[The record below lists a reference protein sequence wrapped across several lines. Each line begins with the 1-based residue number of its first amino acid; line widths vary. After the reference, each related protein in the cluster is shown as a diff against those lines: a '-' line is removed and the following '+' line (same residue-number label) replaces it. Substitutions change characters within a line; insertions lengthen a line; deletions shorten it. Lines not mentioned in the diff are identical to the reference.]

1 MEPWRWYHCDSV
13 FWKLDFVARLVKMS
27 FPVDNILIKKFFFCI
42 FKNQAFLFWNERNQ
56 ERLQKMT
63 RQGWLSV
70 HVWEEEV
77 EKRARFYVIKNIDR
91 LRCLTLSVVKPKT
104 KVITTANQSRGN
116 CHKKPM
122 SIQRV
127 QARENAYDQVAIHS
141 SSTSDWWGEWHKP
154 FRANEIMNNKKIE
167 RSRIDFALQSYYLK
181 GVVAWSG

>member
-27 FPVDNILIKKFFFCI
+27 FPVDNILIKIVFFCI

-70 HVWEEEV
+70 HVWEVIAEEV

-91 LRCLTLSVVKPKT
+91 LRCLILSVVKPKT

-154 FRANEIMNNKKIE
+154 FRANEIMNNRKIRE
-167 RSRIDFALQSYYLK
+167 IPNRFRSTIILS
-181 GVVAWSG
+181 